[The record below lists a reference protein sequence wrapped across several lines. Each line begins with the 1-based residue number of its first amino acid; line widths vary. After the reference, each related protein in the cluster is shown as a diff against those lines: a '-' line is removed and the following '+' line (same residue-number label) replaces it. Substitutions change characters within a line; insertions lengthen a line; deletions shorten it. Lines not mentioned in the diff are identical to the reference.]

1 MSSKYIK
8 LLSLIP
14 VELVEAENVKSV
26 VIQGITYE
34 ISEVIRRAKMEARQL
49 INTNGRVFTSY
60 TKEQL
65 QNILNFY

>member
-1 MSSKYIK
+1 MNDKNIS
-8 LLSLIP
+8 LLALIP
-14 VELVEAENVKSV
+14 VELIDAPDVKSV

-34 ISEVIRRAKMEARQL
+34 ISEVISRAKMEARQF

>member
-1 MSSKYIK
+1 MNDKNIS
-8 LLSLIP
+8 LLALIP
-14 VELVEAENVKSV
+14 VELIDAPDVKSV